1 MLLEYCQAQQR
12 FYKMPKFY
20 IQDGVEQTVLHADSA
35 LQACFFAIKYRFEG
49 IPVNGFYVAS
59 EKGFENHED
68 DMVFSSDEVIAG
80 FLDMMNSLKPKKS
93 VKKKRKK
100 DDEED

>member
-1 MLLEYCQAQQR
+1 
-12 FYKMPKFY
+12 MPKFY

-68 DMVFSSDEVIAG
+68 DTVFSSDEVIAG
-80 FLDMMNSLKPKKS
+80 FLDMMSKLKPKKTA
-93 VKKKRKK
+93 KKRKPKK
-100 DDEED
+100 DDEGD

>member
-1 MLLEYCQAQQR
+1 
-12 FYKMPKFY
+12 MPKYY

-68 DMVFSSDEVIAG
+68 DIGFSSAEVISG
-80 FLDMMNSLKPKKS
+80 VIDLINTVKPKKG

>member
-1 MLLEYCQAQQR
+1 
-12 FYKMPKFY
+12 MPKFY

-59 EKGFENHED
+59 EKGFEKSGKKMMRRID
-68 DMVFSSDEVIAG
+68 FSRYTCIMKAQNDVYG
-80 FLDMMNSLKPKKS
+80 C
-93 VKKKRKK
+93 
-100 DDEED
+100 

>member
-1 MLLEYCQAQQR
+1 MQLRL
-12 FYKMPKFY
+12 YKMPKYY
-20 IQDGVEQTVLHADSA
+20 IQDGVEQTILDSDNA
-35 LQACFFAIKYRFEG
+35 LQACFFGIKYRFEG
-49 IPVNGFYVAS
+49 IPVNGFYVVS

-68 DMVFSSDEVIAG
+68 DMVFSSDEVISG

>member
-1 MLLEYCQAQQR
+1 MQQR
-12 FYKMPKFY
+12 LNKMPKYY
-20 IQDGVEQTVLHADSA
+20 IQDGVEQTILDADNA
-35 LQACFFAIKYRFEG
+35 LQACFFGIKYRFEG
-49 IPVNGFYVAS
+49 IPVNGFYVVS

-68 DMVFSSDEVIAG
+68 DMVFSSDEVISG